1 MCPLVGRSPCFP
13 ICFFLGYYVLKLEFK
28 ERLGSTVSAESER
41 VRDVTC
47 SCVPSAPLATVL
59 AGHWAVGEAELSAV
73 PVF

>member
-1 MCPLVGRSPCFP
+1 M
-13 ICFFLGYYVLKLEFK
+13 EFIQGM
-28 ERLGSTVSAESER
+28 ERRAKKVVESER